1 MKIIVIG
8 SSNAHRFEKF
18 LKDDEKKN
26 IEVRKCTRFE
36 SFRVGMDELEESDK
50 KVLIT
55 VIENFVCDSVN
66 ASEGEDRVSLKK
78 VLNTFLFL
86 HIFII
91 AWFKIVI
98 DEYAHMVCGFSVF
111 FIVIVTGPCGCQQRA
126 GRIL

>member
-8 SSNAHRFEKF
+8 SSNAHRFEKL

-66 ASEGEDRVSLKK
+66 AAEGEDKVSLMK
-78 VLNTFLFL
+78 VLNTLLFL
-86 HIFII
+86 PIFLI
-91 AWFKIVI
+91 AWFTVLI
-98 DEYAHMVCGFSVF
+98 DEYVYMVCGFSVF
-111 FIVIVTGPCGCQQRA
+111 FIVIVFDT
-126 GRIL
+126 

>member
-50 KVLIT
+50 RVLIT

-66 ASEGEDRVSLKK
+66 ATEGEDKVSLKK
-78 VLNTFLFL
+78 VLNTLLFL
-86 HIFII
+86 SIFLI
-91 AWFKIVI
+91 AWFTVLI
-98 DEYAHMVCGFSVF
+98 DEYAYMVCGFSVF
-111 FIVIVTGPCGCQQRA
+111 FIVIVFDT
-126 GRIL
+126 